1 MRIGGRGMLLIRT
14 FMDEV
19 IHNAAG
25 NEITLVKHP
34 RRTAAAPTRA

>member
-19 IHNAAG
+19 THNLEG
-25 NEITLVKHP
+25 NRITLVK
-34 RRTAAAPTRA
+34 RGAARA